1 MDHCKNKKVSVGIM
15 TPRVS
20 QGTDRIVSFS
30 DGPAGRG
37 QAASAHQSYKG
48 PRPDTRT
55 KGPPR
60 PLPSR
65 PLPSPSAACYA
76 APHDLSPVSTPER

>member
-1 MDHCKNKKVSVGIM
+1 MDHCKNKKVSVRIM
-15 TPRVS
+15 TPQIS

-76 APHDLSPVSTPER
+76 TPYRPLPRLDP